1 MAEIICILIYCVL
14 AVLGVLLLLVGSRK
28 YKDLIAPLDPKKN
41 ILKELYP
48 VGFQILDMIGYKFE
62 SSYDKKRRAQAIIVF
77 GERFGEYYFRV
88 SAAEKAT
95 LIFIGVI
102 ITPILGPLLGNPIL
116 CLGGLFFT
124 GVAFYY
130 ADSKITDVMTAREL
144 SISNEFSDMVSKMA
158 LLINAG
164 MITREAWDEIA
175 NTGSGVLY
183 DEMKTA
189 SLDMQNGV
197 SEIDAY
203 LNFSNRCNVPYVKK
217 FISMLVQNLAKGNK
231 ELVTFLRAE
240 TTLAWEEKKH
250 IVRRQGEAANN
261 KLMIPLGMIMIGIF
275 IMILVPIVS
284 KIGL

>member
-1 MAEIICILIYCVL
+1 MVDVVCILVY
-14 AVLGVLLLLVGSRK
+14 GVLVLIWIILLLTGSKR
-28 YKDLIAPLDPKKN
+28 YQAMIAPLEYKKN
-41 ILKELYP
+41 LLKDLYP
-48 VGFQILDMIGYKFE
+48 VGFQILNIIHYKYE
-62 SSYDKKRRAQAIIVF
+62 TVLDKKRKNQAGIVY

-88 SAAEKAT
+88 NIAEKVT
-95 LIFIGVI
+95 ILSLGVVL
-102 ITPILGPLLGNPIL
+102 TPILGPLLGDPVL
-116 CLGGLFFT
+116 CIAGLFFA
-124 GVAFYY
+124 GIGFYY
-130 ADSKITDVMTAREL
+130 ADTKITDVMSAREL
-144 SISNEFSDMVSKMA
+144 SISSEFSDMVSKMA

-164 MITREAWDEIA
+164 MITREAWDEISI
-175 NTGSGVLY
+175 TGKGVLY
-183 DEMKTA
+183 EEMRAA
-189 SLDMQNGV
+189 SLEMQNGV

-203 LNFSNRCNVPYVKK
+203 LNFGNRCNEAYVKK

>member
-1 MAEIICILIYCVL
+1 MMEIILILIYCVL
-14 AVLGVLLLLVGSRK
+14 AVLWILLLLAGSRK
-28 YKDLIAPLDPKKN
+28 YKDLITPLDPKKN

-48 VGFQILDMIGYKFE
+48 VGFQILDMIRYKYE
-62 SSYDKKRRAQAIIVF
+62 SAYDKKRRAQAVIVF

-95 LIFIGVI
+95 LLSIGIV

-144 SISNEFSDMVSKMA
+144 SISSEFSDMVSKMA

-164 MITREAWDEIA
+164 MITREAWDDIA
-175 NTGSGVLY
+175 CTGNGVLY
-183 DEMKTA
+183 DEMKTTT
-189 SLDMQNGV
+189 LEMQNGV
-197 SEIDAY
+197 AEIDAY
-203 LNFSNRCNVPYVKK
+203 LNFGNRCNVPYVKK

-275 IMILVPIVS
+275 VMILVPIVS